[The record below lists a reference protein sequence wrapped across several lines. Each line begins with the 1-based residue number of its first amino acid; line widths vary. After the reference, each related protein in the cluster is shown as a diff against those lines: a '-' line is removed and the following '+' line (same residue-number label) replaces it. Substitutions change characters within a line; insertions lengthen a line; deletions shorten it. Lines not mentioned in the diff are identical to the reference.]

1 MTDKGNDL
9 RLYVLE
15 ILIKQEKTEE
25 KLNLLIKDVLE
36 DHRLK
41 VEDRAFIKKL
51 SEGTVERRITLD
63 HVIDRFSN
71 VKSSKLKPVIRN
83 ILRMGIYQILFLD
96 SVPAHAAIN
105 EAVKL
110 TRKKHMGTLSGFVNA
125 VLRSVER
132 EGFKPEDIK
141 EADIRYSCPSWI
153 YEKFREDFGEE
164 RAVGILENSLKRQ
177 PVYIRTNTVRV
188 SPPELLSLLRE
199 KGIMLKPAKNRDYAF
214 SIEEYGDMTALPEF
228 KRGLFSVQ
236 DISSMSIGDEI
247 RSIVREWK
255 PSSFRILDLCA
266 SPGGKSCH
274 AAEILLSYIMER
286 EDRILKIPD
295 FSVESRDISE
305 KKRLLIEENRER
317 LGLGIIRTAV
327 RDAAAED
334 ILPEEREAY
343 DLIIADLPCSGL
355 GVMGRKN
362 DLKYR
367 VRPEDLESLR
377 ELQRKMLVNAAKM
390 LKSRGTLIFSVCTV
404 DREETVD
411 QDLWIRDSLGFEKIR
426 DKLVL
431 PGEEESDGFYY
442 GVYLHKL

>member
-9 RLYVLE
+9 RLYVLA
-15 ILIKQEKTEE
+15 ILIKQEKPEE

-141 EADIRYSCPSWI
+141 EADIRYSCPRWI

-188 SPPELLSLLRE
+188 SPEELMSLLRE

-247 RSIVREWK
+247 RSIVRERK

-367 VRPEDLESLR
+367 VRPEDLES
-377 ELQRKMLVNAAKM
+377 
-390 LKSRGTLIFSVCTV
+390 
-404 DREETVD
+404 
-411 QDLWIRDSLGFEKIR
+411 
-426 DKLVL
+426 
-431 PGEEESDGFYY
+431 
-442 GVYLHKL
+442 